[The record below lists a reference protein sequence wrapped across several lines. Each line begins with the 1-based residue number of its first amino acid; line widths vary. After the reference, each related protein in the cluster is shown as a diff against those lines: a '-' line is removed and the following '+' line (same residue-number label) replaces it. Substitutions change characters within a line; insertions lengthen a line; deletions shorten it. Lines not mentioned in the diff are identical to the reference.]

1 MIEPILVTKEL
12 VKECFPKR
20 DNNANKGT
28 FGHAVIIGGSAKYVG
43 APQFSF
49 SASLAI
55 ISALGKA
62 AMRVGAGTSQLC
74 VPDTLSPYLYQSTL
88 YSSIYSL
95 KSEDGNIA
103 CDEAQIN
110 EIMSRATAF
119 AIGMGMDKGDAESIV
134 LQILENGEQN
144 IVIDADGLASTSGIR
159 NFKNR
164 CILTPHA
171 KEFSKLTNTPIE
183 TVKKYSLLLGSKY
196 AKEKG
201 CILLLKGTPTTVI
214 TDGENDYIN
223 NNGNVSLAKGGS
235 GDVLSGII
243 CGLLAW
249 GLQPIKAAYC
259 GAYIL
264 GRCAELNKV
273 NEYSTLPEDIV
284 AQIPNVLDEV
294 LK

>member
-43 APQFSF
+43 APQFSS

-74 VPDTLSPYLYQSTL
+74 IPDTLSPYLYQSTL

-171 KEFSKLTNTPIE
+171 KEFSKFTNTPIE

>member
-20 DNNANKGT
+20 DNNANKST

-43 APQFSF
+43 APQFSS

-74 VPDTLSPYLYQSTL
+74 VPDTLSPFLYQSTL

-103 CDEAQIN
+103 CDESQID
-110 EIMSRATAF
+110 EIMTRATAF
-119 AIGMGMDKGDAESIV
+119 AIGMGMDKGDSESIV
-134 LQILENGEQN
+134 LHILKNGEQN
-144 IVIDADGLASTSGIR
+144 IVIDADGLASTSEIKDL
-159 NFKNR
+159 KNR
-164 CILTPHA
+164 CILTPHI
-171 KEFSKLTNTPIE
+171 KEFSRLTNLSIE
-183 TVKKYSLLLGSKY
+183 DIKKDAISICQNY
-196 AKEKG
+196 AKNRD
-201 CILLLKGTPTTVI
+201 CILLLKGTPETIITNGKNVFKNTT
-214 TDGENDYIN
+214 
-223 NNGNVSLAKGGS
+223 GNVSLAKGGS
-235 GDVLSGII
+235 GDILSGII

-249 GLQPIKAAYC
+249 GLEPIRAAYC

-264 GRCAELNKV
+264 GRCAEINTM